1 MLNKIRKLKNKK
13 GFTLVELIVV
23 IAIIAV
29 LTAVIVPLIGRYSTQ
44 AAYITLQDAA
54 KTISDNL
61 KTVMPSVSMEGTPAN
76 CMTITGSKSGGTLSV
91 DVDGADGTGTSV
103 NDSIAEKARQSLEST
118 LAEGAHFCAETRGG
132 AVVGVV
138 YSTNQDVTGFFSGN
152 GSGTA
157 ASTWAANTS
166 NVSVVPDFKNA
177 YANSAGALGV
187 AGACI
192 PHS

>member
-44 AAYITLQDAA
+44 AAYTTLQDAA

-61 KTVMPSVSMEGTPAN
+61 NTVMSAVSMEGTPAN
-76 CMTITGSKSGGTLSV
+76 CTYIQGVKTSSGLTVTASGGASAV
-91 DVDGADGTGTSV
+91 DTK
-103 NDSIAEKARQSLEST
+103 IAAKAKESLENT
-118 LAEGAHFCAETRGG
+118 LPVGASFSAETKGG
-132 AVVGVV
+132 AVVGVIYCTV
-138 YSTNQDVTGFFSGN
+138 
-152 GSGTA
+152 A
-157 ASTWAANTS
+157 ASSVSGVIASGASTASGVGVAAQ
-166 NVSVVPDFKNA
+166 VVPDFTGA
-177 YANSAGALGV
+177 YQYSVGGTSVAVGL

-192 PHS
+192 PNHS

>member
-44 AAYITLQDAA
+44 AAYTTLQDAA
-54 KTISDNL
+54 KTISDNINTCL
-61 KTVMPSVSMEGTPAN
+61 SSVSMEGTPAN
-76 CMTITGSKSGGTLSV
+76 CTHIQGKKTATGLVVTC
-91 DVDGADGTGTSV
+91 DGTAAS
-103 NDSIAEKARQSLEST
+103 DSPTADLKARIAQKVKESLEST
-118 LAEGAHFCAETRGG
+118 LATDATFSAETKGG

-138 YSTNQDVTGFFSGN
+138 YSTSSYDVSGLITGAG
-152 GSGTA
+152 G
-157 ASTWAANTS
+157 ASTVAGNCSA
-166 NVSVVPDFKNA
+166 VPDFTGA
-177 YANSAGALGV
+177 YSVTAGGSAVGL

-192 PHS
+192 PA

>member
-44 AAYITLQDAA
+44 AAYTTLQDAA

-61 KTVMPSVSMEGTPAN
+61 NTVMSSVSMEGTPAN
-76 CMTITGSKSGGTLSV
+76 CMTITGSKTGGNLTV
-91 DVDGADGTGTSV
+91 TVDGTATGSGTTV
-103 NDSIAEKARQSLEST
+103 NDKIAQKAKQSLEST
-118 LAEGAHFCAETRGG
+118 LAEGANFCVETRGG

-138 YSTNQDVTGFFSGN
+138 YSTNQTVTGFFSGN
-152 GSGTA
+152 ASGTA
-157 ASTWAANTS
+157 ASTWANGGCSA
-166 NVSVVPDFKNA
+166 VPDFTNA

>member
-44 AAYITLQDAA
+44 AAYTTLQDAA

-61 KTVMPSVSMEGTPAN
+61 NTVMSAVSMEGTPAN
-76 CMTITGSKSGGTLSV
+76 CVVIQGIKDSTGLKV
-91 DVDGADGTGTSV
+91 VVDGDDGTGTDV
-103 NDSIAEKARQSLEST
+103 NDKIANKARESLENT
-118 LAEGAHFCAETRGG
+118 LPVGASFCAEAKGG
-132 AVVGVV
+132 AVVGVI
-138 YSTNQDVTGFFSGN
+138 YSTVSGSSV
-152 GSGTA
+152 SGEITSA
-157 ASTWAANTS
+157 GGASTVGTNADVISDFTGAYQYNS
-166 NVSVVPDFKNA
+166 NAV
-177 YANSAGALGV
+177 GL

-192 PHS
+192 PTHS

>member
-44 AAYITLQDAA
+44 AAYTTLQDAA

-61 KTVMPSVSMEGTPAN
+61 NTVMSAVSMEGTPAN
-76 CMTITGSKSGGTLSV
+76 CVTIRGQKNGGTLTV
-91 DVDGADGTGTSV
+91 TVDGANGSGTTV
-103 NDSIAEKARQSLEST
+103 NDRIAQKARESLEST
-118 LAEGAHFCAETRGG
+118 LAQGATFCAETKGG

-138 YSTNQDVTGFFSGN
+138 YSTNQDVQSAFTGNASGN
-152 GSGTA
+152 A
-157 ASTWAANTS
+157 ASTWATGGANIS
-166 NVSVVPDFKNA
+166 AVPDFTNA

>member
-44 AAYITLQDAA
+44 AAYTTLQDAA

-61 KTVMPSVSMEGTPAN
+61 NTCMSSVSMEGTPAN
-76 CMTITGSKSGGTLSV
+76 CQIIFGEKRNGVLTVT
-91 DVDGADGTGTSV
+91 VDGKKDTDTGDNV
-103 NDSIAEKARQSLEST
+103 NIKIAKKVKESLEST
-118 LAEGAHFCAETRGG
+118 LAQGATFSAETKGG

-138 YSTNQDVTGFFSGN
+138 YSTNQNVTSAIKSG
-152 GSGTA
+152 SPA
-157 ASTWAANTS
+157 ASYRGS
-166 NVSVVPDFKNA
+166 VSAVPDFTNA
-177 YANSAGALGV
+177 YANASGAVGL

-192 PHS
+192 PFTSS

>member
-44 AAYITLQDAA
+44 AAYTTLQDAA

-61 KTVMPSVSMEGTPAN
+61 NTVMSSVSMEGTPAN
-76 CMTITGSKSGGTLSV
+76 CMTITGSKSGGTLTV
-91 DVDGADGTGTSV
+91 TVDGTATGTGATV
-103 NDSIAEKARQSLEST
+103 NDSIANKARQSLEST
-118 LAEGAHFCAETRGG
+118 LAEGATFCAETRGG

-138 YSTNQDVTGFFSGN
+138 YSTNQNVTAFFSGN
-152 GSGTA
+152 ASGTA
-157 ASTWAANTS
+157 ASTWANGGCSA
-166 NVSVVPDFKNA
+166 VPDFTNA
-177 YANSAGALGV
+177 YANASGALGV